1 MRCGRCGQ
9 IFDEEMH
16 NGICPK
22 CGHFNNR
29 QAEYDVSRYFS
40 ARFDEQ
46 EKVSTNAQTAKRQ
59 AEPYQ
64 TGREGSYL
72 QGKRRQKKAVKKRD
86 IVGLVFG
93 VMIMLTIVFTVIAV
107 RLKEHSIMQDAI
119 VQDDRTDAL
128 PNFEQISVGAGEVFE
143 VYGRKIIVEKAEE
156 SDISG
161 VGGYFGEKL
170 AAVTVEVL
178 PAEEGYADESKEWE
192 DRVVY
197 VSDGFSCKENLDGET
212 VADIFFCKENGE
224 DDIHFAEELEYIE
237 KFMEKEYIFATDNYL
252 YDCPKEGQKGKFYF
266 FVNEEAE
273 NITISFE
280 ERDEKKEDLN
290 VSVLKKRVS
299 VPLALEEAGI

>member
-1 MRCGRCGQ
+1 MRCGRCGKS
-9 IFDEEMH
+9 FDEEMYS
-16 NGICPK
+16 GICPK

-29 QAEYDVSRYFS
+29 QAEYDVNRYFS
-40 ARFDEQ
+40 ARFGEQ
-46 EKVSTNAQTAKRQ
+46 EKVSTNAQVAKQQ

-64 TGREGSYL
+64 TGRKGPYL
-72 QGKRRQKKAVKKRD
+72 QGRRRQEKAAKERS
-86 IVGLVFG
+86 IVGAAFG
-93 VMIMLTIVFTVIAV
+93 VMIVFSIVFTVIAV
-107 RLKEHSIMQDAI
+107 QLKKHSIMQDAI
-119 VQDDRTDAL
+119 VQDDITDAL
-128 PNFEQISVGAGEVFE
+128 PNFEQISVGAGEAFE
-143 VYGRKIIVEKAEE
+143 VYGRKIIIKKAEE

-170 AAVTVEVL
+170 VAVTAEVL
-178 PAEEGYADESKEWE
+178 PADEGYVDESKEWE

-224 DDIHFAEELEYIE
+224 DNINFAEELKYIE

-252 YDCPKEGQKGKFYF
+252 YDCPKEGQRGKFYF

-280 ERDEKKEDLN
+280 ERDKKRDDLN
-290 VSVLKKRVS
+290 TSVLQKRVS
-299 VPLALEEAGI
+299 VPLPLEEAGR

>member
-1 MRCGRCGQ
+1 MKCGKCGK

-16 NGICPK
+16 SGICPK
-22 CGHFNNR
+22 CGHFNSG
-29 QAEYDVSRYFS
+29 QVEYDVSRYFS

-46 EKVSTNAQTAKRQ
+46 EKVSTNAQAAKQQ

-64 TGREGSYL
+64 TGRKGPYP
-72 QGKRRQKKAVKKRD
+72 QGTRRQKKAAKGGD
-86 IVGLVFG
+86 IVGLAFG
-93 VMIMLTIVFTVIAV
+93 AMIAFTIVFTVIAV
-107 RLKEHSIMQDAI
+107 QLKKHSIMQDAV
-119 VQDDRTDAL
+119 VQEDIADAS
-128 PNFEQISVGAGEVFE
+128 PDFERISVGAGEAFE

-178 PAEEGYADESKEWE
+178 PADEGYADESKEWE

-224 DDIHFAEELEYIE
+224 DDIDFAKELKYIE
-237 KFMEKEYIFATDNYL
+237 KFLETEYIFATDNYL
-252 YDCPKEGQKGKFYF
+252 YGCPKEGQKGKFYF
-266 FVNEEAE
+266 FVSEEAE

-280 ERDEKKEDLN
+280 ERDEKKEDMSAPALR
-290 VSVLKKRVS
+290 KRVS
-299 VPLALEEAGI
+299 VPLSLEEAGI